1 MNKIQINIII
11 GLLSVIVVFHG
22 IQIFSTESKSAQQS
36 QKEGKSKKSSKSSA
50 PMEVVIVED
59 KTKEDI
65 EYEYEWKEVSRD
77 SWYFDTS
84 ENRKSGRSMN
94 YFPMIDWEYVGPL
107 CNNGINIQYI
117 LLRRPKRK

>member
-36 QKEGKSKKSSKSSA
+36 QKEGKSKKSSKSSV

-59 KTKEDI
+59 KTK
-65 EYEYEWKEVSRD
+65 
-77 SWYFDTS
+77 
-84 ENRKSGRSMN
+84 
-94 YFPMIDWEYVGPL
+94 
-107 CNNGINIQYI
+107 
-117 LLRRPKRK
+117 